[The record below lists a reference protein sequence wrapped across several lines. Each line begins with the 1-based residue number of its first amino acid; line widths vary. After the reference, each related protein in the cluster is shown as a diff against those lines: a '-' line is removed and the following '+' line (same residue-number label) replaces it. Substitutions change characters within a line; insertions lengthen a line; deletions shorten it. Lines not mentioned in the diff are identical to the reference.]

1 MNLGQSRN
9 EPRVPR
15 NVTGAPP
22 DASFHQVG
30 YPLVAIVYAWGMD
43 EKYDLFS
50 AIYKALDRLE
60 ELDPASPKEEWFKL
74 LEWTAGKTL
83 APHIEPVEP
92 TQQ

>member
-1 MNLGQSRN
+1 
-9 EPRVPR
+9 
-15 NVTGAPP
+15 
-22 DASFHQVG
+22 
-30 YPLVAIVYAWGMD
+30 MD

-60 ELDPASPKEEWFKL
+60 ELDPASQKEEWFKL

-92 TQQ
+92 TQH